1 MGWALLGASSLLL
14 GALVAFAVP
23 IPRKVLGFILA
34 FGAGVLISAVAYE
47 LVEEA
52 VTVAAD
58 WYAVAIGF
66 PLGAL
71 VFFLGDVAIDL
82 RLKGSSGGG
91 GGLGIVLGA
100 VLDGIPE
107 SVVIGASLL
116 TGETAS
122 VAVIVAVF
130 LSNIPESISAS
141 SDLLRGGWSRW
152 KVLLLWVI
160 VVAASTLAAGLGYVA
175 LEGAS
180 GSWIAADPGVRG
192 GRDPDDARGRDDPR
206 GVRVHR
212 AQQDRRPGAGVRV
225 RAVGRALVRELG
237 HPGAGH
243 HVRRLVAPGMARH
256 REQERLAFER
266 EEAQRC
272 LRDDRGGPRDVAEQG
287 DLADVPP
294 GPCSDTGSP
303 ARVISTLP
311 STIT

>member
-1 MGWALLGASSLLL
+1 LLL

-52 VTVAAD
+52 VTTAAD
-58 WYAVAIGF
+58 SYAVAIGF
-66 PLGAL
+66 PLGAI

-82 RLKGSSGGG
+82 RRKGSSDAG

-141 SDLLRGGWSRW
+141 SELLRDGWSRW
-152 KVLLLWVI
+152 RVLVLWLI
-160 VVAASTLAAGLGYVA
+160 VVATSTLAAGLGYVA

-180 GSWIAADPGVRG
+180 GSWISAIQAFAA
-192 GRDPDDARGRDDPR
+192 
-206 GVRVHR
+206 
-212 AQQDRRPGAGVRV
+212 GAILTMLADEMVPE
-225 RAVGRALVRELG
+225 AFEYTEHNKTVGLA
-237 HPGAGH
+237 
-243 HVRRLVAPGMARH
+243 
-256 REQERLAFER
+256 LAFGF
-266 EEAQRC
+266 A
-272 LRDDRGGPRDVAEQG
+272 LSAA
-287 DLADVPP
+287 LSFAD
-294 GPCSDTGSP
+294 
-303 ARVISTLP
+303 
-311 STIT
+311 

>member
-1 MGWALLGASSLLL
+1 VLEAMGWALLGASSLLL

-52 VTVAAD
+52 VTTAAD
-58 WYAVAIGF
+58 SYAVAIGF

-82 RLKGSSGGG
+82 RLKGSSGAG

-180 GSWIAADPGVRG
+180 GSWISAIQAFAA
-192 GRDPDDARGRDDPR
+192 
-206 GVRVHR
+206 
-212 AQQDRRPGAGVRV
+212 GAILTMLADEMVPE
-225 RAVGRALVRELG
+225 AFEYTEHNKTVGLA
-237 HPGAGH
+237 
-243 HVRRLVAPGMARH
+243 
-256 REQERLAFER
+256 LAFGF
-266 EEAQRC
+266 A
-272 LRDDRGGPRDVAEQG
+272 LSAA
-287 DLADVPP
+287 LSFAD
-294 GPCSDTGSP
+294 
-303 ARVISTLP
+303 
-311 STIT
+311 

>member
-1 MGWALLGASSLLL
+1 MWWALLGASSLLL

-52 VTVAAD
+52 VTTAAD
-58 WYAVAIGF
+58 SYAVAIGV

-82 RLKGSSGGG
+82 RLKGSSGAG

-107 SVVIGASLL
+107 SVVIGASVL

-141 SDLLRGGWSRW
+141 SDLLRGGWSRGR
-152 KVLLLWVI
+152 VLLLWVI
-160 VVAASTLAAGLGYVA
+160 VVAASTLSAGLGYVA

-180 GSWIAADPGVRG
+180 GSWISAIQAFAA
-192 GRDPDDARGRDDPR
+192 
-206 GVRVHR
+206 
-212 AQQDRRPGAGVRV
+212 GAILTML
-225 RAVGRALVRELG
+225 ADEMIPEAYEYTEHNKTVGLA
-237 HPGAGH
+237 
-243 HVRRLVAPGMARH
+243 
-256 REQERLAFER
+256 LAFGF
-266 EEAQRC
+266 A
-272 LRDDRGGPRDVAEQG
+272 LSAA
-287 DLADVPP
+287 LSFAD
-294 GPCSDTGSP
+294 
-303 ARVISTLP
+303 
-311 STIT
+311 

>member
-1 MGWALLGASSLLL
+1 VFEAMGWALLGASSLLL

-52 VTVAAD
+52 VTTAAD
-58 WYAVAIGF
+58 SYAVAIGF
-66 PLGAL
+66 PLGAI

-82 RLKGSSGGG
+82 RLKGSSDAG

-116 TGETAS
+116 TSETAS

-141 SDLLRGGWSRW
+141 SELLRDGWSRW
-152 KVLLLWVI
+152 RVLVLWLI
-160 VVAASTLAAGLGYVA
+160 VVATSTLAAGLGYVA

-180 GSWIAADPGVRG
+180 GSWISAIQAFAA
-192 GRDPDDARGRDDPR
+192 
-206 GVRVHR
+206 
-212 AQQDRRPGAGVRV
+212 GAILTMLADEMVPE
-225 RAVGRALVRELG
+225 AFEYTDHNKTVGLA
-237 HPGAGH
+237 
-243 HVRRLVAPGMARH
+243 
-256 REQERLAFER
+256 LAFGF
-266 EEAQRC
+266 A
-272 LRDDRGGPRDVAEQG
+272 LSAA
-287 DLADVPP
+287 LSFAD
-294 GPCSDTGSP
+294 
-303 ARVISTLP
+303 
-311 STIT
+311 

>member
-14 GALVAFAVP
+14 GALVAFSVP

-52 VTVAAD
+52 VTVSAD
-58 WYAVAIGF
+58 SYAVAIGF

-141 SDLLRGGWSRW
+141 SDLVRGGWSRW

-175 LEGAS
+175 LDGAS
-180 GSWIAADPGVRG
+180 GSWIAAIQ
-192 GRDPDDARGRDDPR
+192 AF
-206 GVRVHR
+206 
-212 AQQDRRPGAGVRV
+212 AAGAILTML
-225 RAVGRALVRELG
+225 ADEMIPEAFENTDHNKTVGLA
-237 HPGAGH
+237 
-243 HVRRLVAPGMARH
+243 
-256 REQERLAFER
+256 LAFGF
-266 EEAQRC
+266 A
-272 LRDDRGGPRDVAEQG
+272 LSAA
-287 DLADVPP
+287 LSFAD
-294 GPCSDTGSP
+294 
-303 ARVISTLP
+303 
-311 STIT
+311 

>member
-1 MGWALLGASSLLL
+1 VLEAMGWALLGASSLLL

-52 VTVAAD
+52 VTTAAD
-58 WYAVAIGF
+58 SYAVAIGF
-66 PLGAL
+66 PLGAI

-82 RLKGSSGGG
+82 RRKGSSDAG

-100 VLDGIPE
+100 ILDGIPE

-141 SDLLRGGWSRW
+141 SELLRDGWSRW
-152 KVLLLWVI
+152 RVLVLWLI
-160 VVAASTLAAGLGYVA
+160 VVATSTLAAGLGYVA

-180 GSWIAADPGVRG
+180 GSWISAIQAFAA
-192 GRDPDDARGRDDPR
+192 
-206 GVRVHR
+206 
-212 AQQDRRPGAGVRV
+212 GAILTMLADEMVPE
-225 RAVGRALVRELG
+225 AFEYTEHNKTVGLA
-237 HPGAGH
+237 
-243 HVRRLVAPGMARH
+243 
-256 REQERLAFER
+256 LAFGF
-266 EEAQRC
+266 A
-272 LRDDRGGPRDVAEQG
+272 LSAA
-287 DLADVPP
+287 LSFAD
-294 GPCSDTGSP
+294 
-303 ARVISTLP
+303 
-311 STIT
+311 

>member
-1 MGWALLGASSLLL
+1 MGWALLGASSLLR

-52 VTVAAD
+52 VTTAAD
-58 WYAVAIGF
+58 SYAVAIGF
-66 PLGAL
+66 PLGAI
-71 VFFLGDVAIDL
+71 VFFLGDLAIDL

-107 SVVIGASLL
+107 SVVIGASVL

-141 SDLLRGGWSRW
+141 SDLLRGGWSRGR
-152 KVLLLWVI
+152 VLLLWVI
-160 VVAASTLAAGLGYVA
+160 VVAASTLSAGLGYVA

-180 GSWIAADPGVRG
+180 GSWISAIQAFAA
-192 GRDPDDARGRDDPR
+192 
-206 GVRVHR
+206 
-212 AQQDRRPGAGVRV
+212 GAILTMLADEMVPE
-225 RAVGRALVRELG
+225 AFEYTEHNKTVGLA
-237 HPGAGH
+237 
-243 HVRRLVAPGMARH
+243 
-256 REQERLAFER
+256 LAFGF
-266 EEAQRC
+266 A
-272 LRDDRGGPRDVAEQG
+272 LSAA
-287 DLADVPP
+287 LSFAD
-294 GPCSDTGSP
+294 
-303 ARVISTLP
+303 
-311 STIT
+311 

>member
-1 MGWALLGASSLLL
+1 VLEAMAWALLGASSLLL

-52 VTVAAD
+52 VTTAAD
-58 WYAVAIGF
+58 SYAVAIGF

-82 RLKGSSGGG
+82 RLKGSSGAG

-107 SVVIGASLL
+107 SVVIGASVL

-141 SDLLRGGWSRW
+141 SDLLRGGWSRGR
-152 KVLLLWVI
+152 VLLLWVI
-160 VVAASTLAAGLGYVA
+160 VVAASTLSAGLGYVA

-180 GSWIAADPGVRG
+180 GSWISAIQAFAA
-192 GRDPDDARGRDDPR
+192 
-206 GVRVHR
+206 
-212 AQQDRRPGAGVRV
+212 GAILTML
-225 RAVGRALVRELG
+225 ADEMIPEAYEYTEHNKTVGLA
-237 HPGAGH
+237 
-243 HVRRLVAPGMARH
+243 
-256 REQERLAFER
+256 LAFGF
-266 EEAQRC
+266 A
-272 LRDDRGGPRDVAEQG
+272 LSAA
-287 DLADVPP
+287 LSFAD
-294 GPCSDTGSP
+294 
-303 ARVISTLP
+303 
-311 STIT
+311 

>member
-52 VTVAAD
+52 VTTAAD
-58 WYAVAIGF
+58 SYAVAIGF

-71 VFFLGDVAIDL
+71 VFFLGDVAIDV
-82 RLKGSSGGG
+82 RLKGSPGAG

-141 SDLLRGGWSRW
+141 SDLLRGGWSRGR
-152 KVLLLWVI
+152 VLLLWVI
-160 VVAASTLAAGLGYVA
+160 VVAASTLSAGLGYVA

-180 GSWIAADPGVRG
+180 GSWISAIQAFAA
-192 GRDPDDARGRDDPR
+192 
-206 GVRVHR
+206 
-212 AQQDRRPGAGVRV
+212 GAILTML
-225 RAVGRALVRELG
+225 ADEMIPEAYEYTEHNKTVGLA
-237 HPGAGH
+237 
-243 HVRRLVAPGMARH
+243 
-256 REQERLAFER
+256 LAFGF
-266 EEAQRC
+266 A
-272 LRDDRGGPRDVAEQG
+272 LSAA
-287 DLADVPP
+287 LSFAD
-294 GPCSDTGSP
+294 
-303 ARVISTLP
+303 
-311 STIT
+311 

>member
-1 MGWALLGASSLLL
+1 MLEAMGWALLGASSLLL
-14 GALVAFAVP
+14 GAFVAFAVP
-23 IPRKVLGFILA
+23 IPRTVLGFILA

-52 VTVAAD
+52 VTVSAD
-58 WYAVAIGF
+58 SYAVAIGF

-71 VFFLGDVAIDL
+71 VFFLGDVAIDR

-91 GGLGIVLGA
+91 AGGLGIVLGA

-152 KVLLLWVI
+152 KVLLLWAI
-160 VVAASTLAAGLGYVA
+160 VVAASGLSAGLGYVA

-180 GSWIAADPGVRG
+180 GSWIAGIQAFAAGAILTMLADEMIPE
-192 GRDPDDARGRDDPR
+192 AYEYTQ
-206 GVRVHR
+206 HNKT
-212 AQQDRRPGAGVRV
+212 
-225 RAVGRALVRELG
+225 VGLA
-237 HPGAGH
+237 
-243 HVRRLVAPGMARH
+243 
-256 REQERLAFER
+256 LAFGF
-266 EEAQRC
+266 A
-272 LRDDRGGPRDVAEQG
+272 LSAA
-287 DLADVPP
+287 LSFAD
-294 GPCSDTGSP
+294 
-303 ARVISTLP
+303 
-311 STIT
+311 